1 MEYRRMGSTGLNI
14 SVISL
19 GAWLTYG
26 SDKVSQETA
35 TACIE
40 IALDGG
46 INFFDIAD
54 AYAKGKAEE
63 SVGKI
68 IKAKKLDRTK
78 LVISTKAFFPMSDDV
93 NDRGLSRKHLF
104 ESVHKSLKRLGTDY
118 LDIFFCHRYDMN
130 TRTEE
135 TVRALDDLIRQ
146 GKILYWGTS
155 MWTAAQLHD
164 AVSIAQRYHAYAP
177 TVEQPRYNMLDRQ
190 ILEGDLEDTLTEL
203 GIGTVVYSPLAG
215 GVLTGKYNETVP
227 EDSRAA
233 THTEDWMQEN
243 FSPYRIEKARQITA
257 LAQSIGTTPS
267 ALALAWALRHPNVDS
282 VITGAS
288 KPEHVMNNLKA
299 LEVTLT
305 PEIEMQI
312 EDILQNRPLDS
323 SRVIVNPDEIPA
335 L

>member
-26 SDKVSQETA
+26 SDKVTYETA
-35 TACIE
+35 AACIDV
-40 IALDGG
+40 ALDGG

-54 AYAKGKAEE
+54 VYAGGKAEE
-63 SVGKI
+63 TIGKI

-118 LDIFFCHRYDMN
+118 LDIFFCHRFDIN

-135 TVRALDDLIRQ
+135 TVRALDDLVRQ

-155 MWTAAQLHD
+155 MWTASQIRD
-164 AVSIAQRYHAYAP
+164 AVNIAEKYHAYP
-177 TVEQPRYNMLDRQ
+177 PMVEQPIYNMLDRQ
-190 ILEGDLEDTLTEL
+190 TLEGDLEDALTEH
-203 GIGTVVYSPLAG
+203 GIGAVVFSPLAG
-215 GVLTGKYNETVP
+215 GLLTGKYNESVP
-227 EDSRAA
+227 DDSRASK
-233 THTEDWMQEN
+233 HTEDWMQEN
-243 FSPYRIEKARQITA
+243 FSPYRVEKAREISS
-257 LAQSIGTTPS
+257 LANAIGTTPG

-288 KPEHVMNNLKA
+288 KPEHVTDNLKA
-299 LEVTLT
+299 LEVNLT

-312 EDILQNRPLDS
+312 ENILQNRPLDS
-323 SRVIVNPDEIPA
+323 SRILGVPDDVPA